1 MTTNI
6 PTPEESGAA
15 IDVLRKEWGARLL
28 ILGHHYQ
35 DSEVLRHADA
45 IGDSLELARVAA
57 RATSAER
64 IVFCGVRFMAES
76 ADLLSQGRRAV
87 YMPAVNAGCPMAD
100 MAEITQVER
109 AWRALTGMAPDWLP
123 VAYVNSSAE
132 IKSFCGRQ
140 GGLTCTSSNAATAFE
155 WVFKQQK
162 RVFFL
167 PDEHLGANTAHDLG
181 LADEAVLTYDPRAWD
196 GGLTG
201 ERPKPARVIAW
212 KGFCPIHMVFPLIRI
227 REIRRRW
234 AGALIIVHPETPK
247 EIVRLCDAHGSTA
260 QIIRYVA
267 ALPRGAT
274 VFVGTEAHL
283 VRRLADEHQSRGVN
297 VQLIAPSFCPNM
309 AKTNPRNLL
318 NLLRE
323 WPDAARIK
331 VPAATADPART
342 ALERMLALG

>member
-1 MTTNI
+1 MTNI
-6 PTPEESGAA
+6 PTPEDSGAA
-15 IDVLRKEWGARLL
+15 IEAIRKEWGGRLL

-35 DSEVLRHADA
+35 DSGVLRHADV
-45 IGDSLELARVAA
+45 IGDSLELARAAA
-57 RATSAER
+57 RATAAER

-76 ADLLSQGRRAV
+76 ADILSQGRRSV

-100 MAEITQVER
+100 MADITQVER

-132 IKSFCGRQ
+132 IKAFCGRQ
-140 GGLTCTSSNAATAFE
+140 GGLTCTSSNAGKVFE
-155 WVFKQQK
+155 WVFKQQR

-181 LADEAVLTYDPRAWD
+181 LADVAVRIYDQRVWD
-196 GGLTG
+196 GGLTAEG
-201 ERPKPARVIAW
+201 VKDAQVIVW
-212 KGFCPIHMVFPLIRI
+212 KGFCPIHMVFSPIRI
-227 REIRRRW
+227 REIRQRW
-234 AGALIIVHPETPK
+234 AGAKIIVHPETPK
-247 EIVRLCDAHGSTA
+247 EIVRLTDAHGSTA

-283 VRRLADEHQSRGVN
+283 VRRLADEHQARGVN
-297 VQLIAPSFCPNM
+297 VQVIAPSFCPNM
-309 AKTNPRNLL
+309 AKTNLRNLL
-318 NLLRE
+318 ALLRD

-331 VPAATADPART
+331 VPSATAGEART